1 MEKERIDLWNKFVKD
16 AQDNGVYDVK
26 GGFKEKYKDFPSWD
40 GINFSS
46 QDTAKQIWGKS
57 LKGIIQP
64 IDFKK
69 FLSTYAC
76 DLDWAKNE
84 EYCKVAP
91 KQDQWVALEEENK
104 TEFLERYP
112 CIASLIKGKGRQKM
126 TSDGMVFI
134 LPIVTEG
141 KSCWVYMLD
150 DPDKSSKY
158 NGRIVNMA
166 NQEDVGKFECEGN
179 VVSGDENLPK
189 D

>member
-1 MEKERIDLWNKFVKD
+1 METKRIELYNRFKTDAEDHKKSDVFRKKYPNYNTWDETNFIDKNAANTIWNKTIEIF
-16 AQDNGVYDVK
+16 
-26 GGFKEKYKDFPSWD
+26 EKVDF
-40 GINFSS
+40 NTF
-46 QDTAKQIWGKS
+46 
-57 LKGIIQP
+57 LK
-64 IDFKK
+64 
-69 FLSTYAC
+69 TYAC
-76 DLDWAKNE
+76 DKDWAKDQ

-166 NQEDVGKFECEGN
+166 NQEDVGKFECEGD